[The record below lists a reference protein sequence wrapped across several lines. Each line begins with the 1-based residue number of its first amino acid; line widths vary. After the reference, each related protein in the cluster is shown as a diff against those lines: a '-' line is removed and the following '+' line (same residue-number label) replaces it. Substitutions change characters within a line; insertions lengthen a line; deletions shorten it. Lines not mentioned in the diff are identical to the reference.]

1 MCLFVAD
8 VSESLLYEELWHAC
22 AGPLVTLPR
31 IGERAFHFP
40 QGYIEQVDSS
50 TNQGVDKHMPL
61 YNIPSKILCH
71 VIDVQSQAE
80 PETDEV
86 FLQITLFP

>member
-1 MCLFVAD
+1 MFELGETLTPRY

-40 QGYIEQVDSS
+40 QGHIE
-50 TNQGVDKHMPL
+50 
-61 YNIPSKILCH
+61 
-71 VIDVQSQAE
+71 QAE